1 MIALATSI
9 LVLLFAPVR
18 DGAGPLLTDADI
30 AAYAARPWDKAA
42 MMDRH
47 ILLGFHNG
55 GRVVVDFPCG
65 DVCPDYT
72 TRIIHYAVE
81 PARDAAGRAASFAT
95 PKFPREPPTF
105 AALSAFPRCWGES
118 QFRSAEV
125 KSAGT
130 AGASYVPSTK
140 TCGS

>member
-9 LVLLFAPVR
+9 LMLLVAPVR
-18 DGAGPLLTDADI
+18 DGTGPLLTDADI

-72 TRIIHYAVE
+72 TRIIHYAVRPGPGCGGLGGVLRYADIPRG
-81 PARDAAGRAASFAT
+81 PAHTRRAFCVPAVLGR
-95 PKFPREPPTF
+95 
-105 AALSAFPRCWGES
+105 ES
-118 QFRSAEV
+118 IPL
-125 KSAGT
+125 G
-130 AGASYVPSTK
+130 G
-140 TCGS
+140 G

>member
-1 MIALATSI
+1 MIAPAAALLI
-9 LVLLFAPVR
+9 LLLAPVPH
-18 DGAGPLLTDADI
+18 GAGPLLTDADI

-42 MMDRH
+42 TMDRH

-81 PARDAAGRAASFAT
+81 PGPGCGGLGGVLRYAVIPSGIGSYRRAFCVPAVLG
-95 PKFPREPPTF
+95 REPIP
-105 AALSAFPRCWGES
+105 LG
-118 QFRSAEV
+118 
-125 KSAGT
+125 G
-130 AGASYVPSTK
+130 G
-140 TCGS
+140 